1 MVFPQQDSMDNAL
14 QAVVGWLSWVT
25 EQECKQ
31 LTRPPLPYRP
41 KQYMRHLQVTYEAYT
56 KHPDGTQEMNE
67 ATRHQGCD
75 QATPSAPSVE
85 VTVTYM
91 DIPRHAWTD
100 PEPPTLE
107 LPQLI
112 QDVQTT
118 D

>member
-1 MVFPQQDSMDNAL
+1 MHNAV

-31 LTRPPLPYRP
+31 LTRPPLPYRS

-56 KHPDGTQEMNE
+56 KHLDGTQEMNE
-67 ATRHQGCD
+67 ATSHQGCD
-75 QATPSAPSVE
+75 QATPSVPSVE

-107 LPQLI
+107 
-112 QDVQTT
+112 
-118 D
+118 